1 MRLARIS
8 IETRL
13 RTRSWSIFIS
23 PPAFFLLR
31 KEKARTWNKAFHP
44 LLVEV
49 KVSPV
54 IWIMISA
61 GTYLIM
67 AMVPPCCKSRWSSS
81 PFPSSPQWTA
91 WLPQGMG
98 SEIHFR
104 QLTHISEIA
113 LDWSQRFHVIVDFK
127 SRILRFTF
135 TSSTEGKPP
144 RKESPPP
151 WDISD
156 LTSQHSLLFCLL
168 KYLLFCL
175 GARKHVFRVTHAVLG
190 SLRWTLQYNA
200 LGPPHH
206 QTSLLNSEKICSPDT
221 FGRTPSCFQN
231 LQCSHPVNKIGL
243 S

>member
-1 MRLARIS
+1 MRLARIW

-23 PPAFFLLR
+23 PPAFLLMR
-31 KEKARTWNKAFHP
+31 KEIARTWKWLECTKP
-44 LLVEV
+44 SILCWWKWLKV

-54 IWIMISA
+54 ISA
-61 GTYLIM
+61 WWWF
-67 AMVPPCCKSRWSSS
+67 PWCKSRWSSS
-81 PFPSSPQWTA
+81 PFPSSPQWTV

-104 QLTHISEIA
+104 QLTQISEIA
-113 LDWSQRFHVIVDFK
+113 LDWSQRFHVIIDFK

-156 LTSQHSLLFCLL
+156 LTYCD
-168 KYLLFCL
+168 
-175 GARKHVFRVTHAVLG
+175 
-190 SLRWTLQYNA
+190 LRYQWSYFFVIWDI
-200 LGPPHH
+200 
-206 QTSLLNSEKICSPDT
+206 SDM
-221 FGRTPSCFQN
+221 R
-231 LQCSHPVNKIGL
+231 
-243 S
+243 

>member
-13 RTRSWSIFIS
+13 RTRSWSVFIS

-104 QLTHISEIA
+104 QLTQISEIA
-113 LDWSQRFHVIVDFK
+113 LDWSQRFHVIIDFK
-127 SRILRFTF
+127 SRILRITF

-156 LTSQHSLLFCLL
+156 LTFLWSEIS
-168 KYLLFCL
+168 
-175 GARKHVFRVTHAVLG
+175 VIWDIID
-190 SLRWTLQYNA
+190 LRY
-200 LGPPHH
+200 
-206 QTSLLNSEKICSPDT
+206 
-221 FGRTPSCFQN
+221 RRSCFIVIWDISDMRYQWSEISVIWDIN
-231 LQCSHPVNKIGL
+231 DLRYHWSEISVIWDNRWKKL
-243 S
+243 FA

>member
-104 QLTHISEIA
+104 QLTQIFEIA

-156 LTSQHSLLFCLL
+156 HTFCDLRYAGWQELASFRQAQKMPSILLSGA
-168 KYLLFCL
+168 YLLIRDKKRCFFTYYQNCN
-175 GARKHVFRVTHAVLG
+175 KKVVFT
-190 SLRWTLQYNA
+190 
-200 LGPPHH
+200 
-206 QTSLLNSEKICSPDT
+206 
-221 FGRTPSCFQN
+221 
-231 LQCSHPVNKIGL
+231 
-243 S
+243 